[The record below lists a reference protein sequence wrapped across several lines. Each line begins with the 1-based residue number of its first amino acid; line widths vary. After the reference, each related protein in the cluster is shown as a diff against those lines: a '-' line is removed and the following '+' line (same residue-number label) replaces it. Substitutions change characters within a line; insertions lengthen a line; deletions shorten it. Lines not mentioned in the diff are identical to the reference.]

1 MFTLFLD
8 FTIGTYKASFLVV
21 LIWIATIVVTI
32 IFNRF
37 IKRILS
43 RYLKKPNIKIKVTRI
58 TLLRVLN
65 QVLYLAAFVV
75 GFQAFRL
82 ENENISIRELLSYDI
97 VPKMADGKFHL
108 SMMDVITIIFVFA
121 LSRFIIN
128 IFKIYIDRRFT
139 GNKDFDEGTR
149 FVYIQ
154 LAKYIIYTFAT
165 IISLQFL
172 FSDLSVLLAGSAAV
186 FAALALG
193 LQGMFRDLVS
203 GIVLLFEGTVKVG
216 DIVRFTSP
224 VTGEDIISRVLK
236 IHVRTAKV
244 ETRDG
249 NTLII
254 PNSLLT
260 QDKIENW
267 TFNQGPTRFHIN
279 MRIAYGTDTELVKKI
294 LKQAVLSHPEVK
306 KTKKASVRIINFG
319 EYALEMGVVFWA
331 EEKWFSDYYMSE
343 IRFEIDR
350 LFREHGIKIPFPQRT
365 IHMSQE
371 DRPNY
376 GKSSGLDAIKE

>member
-1 MFTLFLD
+1 MFLLFFK
-8 FTIGTYKASFLVV
+8 FTIGPYVASFWIV
-21 LIWIATIVVTI
+21 LIWLVTIVLTVI
-32 IFNRF
+32 LNKF
-37 IKRILS
+37 IKRLLK
-43 RYLKKPNIKIKVTRI
+43 RYLKRPNIRIKGTRI

-65 QVLYLAAFVV
+65 QLLYIAAFVI
-75 GFQAFRL
+75 GFQAFLL
-82 ENENISIRELLSYDI
+82 ENDEISIQEFLKYDI
-97 VPKMADGKFHL
+97 IPKMTDGEFRL
-108 SMMDVITIIFVFA
+108 SMMDVLTIIVVFA
-121 LSRFIIN
+121 VSRFLIN
-128 IFKIYIDRRFT
+128 IFIIYIDRRFRE
-139 GNKDFDEGTR
+139 NEELDEGTR
-149 FVYIQ
+149 FVYVQ
-154 LAKYIIYTFAT
+154 LAKYIIYTFAV
-165 IISLQFL
+165 ILSLQFL

-306 KTKKASVRIINFG
+306 KPKGASVRIINFG

-350 LFREHGIKIPFPQRT
+350 LFRENGIKIPFPQRT

>member
-1 MFTLFLD
+1 MLMFFE
-8 FTIGTYKASFLVV
+8 FTIGPYVASFWIV
-21 LIWIATIVVTI
+21 LIWIVTIVLTYF
-32 IFNRF
+32 FNKF
-37 IKRILS
+37 IKNLLKK
-43 RYLKKPNIKIKVTRI
+43 YLKRPNIKIKGTRI

-65 QVLYLAAFVV
+65 QLLYLAAFVI

-82 ENENISIRELLSYDI
+82 ENEEISIREFLSYDI
-97 VPKMADGKFHL
+97 IPKMGDGKFHL
-108 SMMDVITIIFVFA
+108 SMMDVLTIIFVFVI
-121 LSRFIIN
+121 SRLAIN
-128 IFKIYIDRRFT
+128 MFRLYIDGRFKD
-139 GNKDFDEGTR
+139 NEDFDQGTR

-154 LAKYIIYTFAT
+154 LAKYIVYTFAV
-165 IISLQFL
+165 ILSLQFL
-172 FSDLSVLLAGSAAV
+172 FSDLSVLLAGSAAI

-193 LQGMFRDLVS
+193 LQGMFRDMVS
-203 GIVLLFEGTVKVG
+203 GIVLLFEGTIKVG
-216 DIVRFTSP
+216 DIVRLFSP

-306 KTKKASVRIINFG
+306 KPKGASVRIINFG